1 MVFVHTTSE
10 KYTKSKTM
18 KKIVVLVFTML
29 IISAGLIAQDVWK
42 KNVVKSDLFSVFL
55 RTGVIKYERAFTEDI
70 SAQLGFFYTG
80 YHPRDSQSELS
91 GWGITPEFRFYL
103 ADTPAPAGTY
113 LAPNFRYMKLD
124 VYDADV
130 MESGVLTSLGI
141 AINLGKNWVFKDLV
155 VIDAWVGPVYAFRT
169 LEGDVS
175 TGVEE
180 ADGFG
185 LRLGIALGIVF

>member
-1 MVFVHTTSE
+1 
-10 KYTKSKTM
+10 M
-18 KKIVVLVFTML
+18 KKIAVLVFTML

-70 SAQLGFFYTG
+70 SAQLGFFYPG
-80 YHPRDSQSELS
+80 YPPRDSQSELS

-124 VYDADV
+124 VYDADA
-130 MESGVLTSLGI
+130 MESGILTSLGI
-141 AINLGKNWVFKDLV
+141 AINLGKQWMFKDVV
-155 VIDAWVGPVYAFRT
+155 VIDAWIGPVYAFRT
-169 LEGDVS
+169 VEGNVS
-175 TGVEE
+175 TGVEDV
-180 ADGFG
+180 DGFG

>member
-1 MVFVHTTSE
+1 
-10 KYTKSKTM
+10 M

-103 ADTPAPAGTY
+103 SDTPAPSGTY
-113 LAPNFRYMKLD
+113 IAPNFRYMKLD
-124 VYDADV
+124 VYDGET
-130 MESGVLTSLGI
+130 MQSGKFTNSSL
-141 AINLGKNWVFKDLV
+141 AFNLGKQWLFKDIVTL
-155 VIDAWVGPVYAFRT
+155 DAWVGPSYNFRT
-169 LEGDVS
+169 LSEVTGEVDP
-175 TGVEE
+175 GVED
-180 ADGFG
+180 ANGFG
-185 LRLGIALGIVF
+185 LRIGLALGIAF

>member
-1 MVFVHTTSE
+1 
-10 KYTKSKTM
+10 M

-29 IISAGLIAQDVWK
+29 IISSVLYAQDTQK
-42 KNVVKSDLFSVFL
+42 MNAIKTDLFSPFL
-55 RTGVIKYERAFTEDI
+55 RTGVLKYERAFSEDI
-70 SAQLGFFYTG
+70 SVQLGFFYTG

-124 VYDADV
+124 VYDADAL
-130 MESGVLTSLGI
+130 ESGILTSLGF
-141 AINLGKNWVFKDLV
+141 AINLGKQWMFKDVV

-169 LEGDVS
+169 VEGDVS
-175 TGVEE
+175 TGVED